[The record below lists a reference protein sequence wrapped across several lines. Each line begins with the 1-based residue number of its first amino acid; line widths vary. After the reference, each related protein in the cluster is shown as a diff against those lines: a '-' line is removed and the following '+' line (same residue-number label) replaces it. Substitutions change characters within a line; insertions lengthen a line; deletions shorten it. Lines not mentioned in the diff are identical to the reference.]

1 MRKIIF
7 YYKRGSKDLGITYT
21 TLGLSYE
28 DCLNSFIK
36 NKKIYKDQVTKVEI
50 IDQIDGSI
58 ETCSFINF
66 KKDYCIIAENI

>member
-7 YYKRGSKDLGITYT
+7 YYKRGNKDLGITYT
-21 TLGLSYE
+21 TSGLSYE

-36 NKKIYKDQVTKVEI
+36 NKEIYKDQVTKVEI